1 MITSRRMAA
10 VDRNASALGVPLR
23 ALMES
28 SGNAVARRVRDLT
41 DPGDRVA
48 LACGRGN
55 NGGDALVAARFLT
68 DRDVRVHLLG
78 RPESITT
85 DVARAN
91 WDALDSAG
99 IDAEAVGDSR
109 EFALDDPDL
118 IVDAMLGTGITG
130 DLREPESSVA
140 RAITDAGAPVLAV
153 DVDAGVDADSGAA
166 TPGAVDAEHVVTFH
180 DLKPGLADHPDV
192 TVADIG
198 IPAAAEEV
206 VGPGDVAVL
215 GGVGDHKGDSG
226 RTFVIGGGPYTGAPA
241 LAAGAS
247 LSAGAD
253 LAFVACPESVFEPI
267 AGYSEDLIVQ
277 PYGDGGDTDDAA
289 DHLTPAQVPALV
301 DTAERHDDTVVLGP
315 GLGRHPETE
324 EAARQFLA
332 DYSGTAVVDADALAL
347 VPEVDTDAELLLT
360 PNRSELA
367 ELGGPETDDLVA
379 AAEEIR
385 DLAAELGHTVLA
397 KGTVDVITDGETVRR
412 CRAGTPGMTVGGTGD
427 TLAGVVAALL
437 ARAESF
443 EAACVGSYVNGR
455 AAELLD
461 RGKGLR
467 ATELQ
472 ETIPV
477 ALEGDDDA

>member
-1 MITSRRMAA
+1 MAA
-10 VDRNASALGVPLR
+10 VDRNAAALGVPLR

-28 SGNAVARRVRDLT
+28 SGNAVARRVRELT
-41 DPGDRVA
+41 TPGDAVT
-48 LACGRGN
+48 LVCGRGN
-55 NGGDALVAARFLT
+55 NGGDGLVAARFLD
-68 DRDVRVHLLG
+68 DREVTVKLLG

-85 DVARAN
+85 EIARAN
-91 WDALDSAG
+91 WAALEAAG
-99 IDAEAVGDSR
+99 IDAESVTDSR
-109 EFALDDPDL
+109 AFDLDDPDL

-130 DLREPESSVA
+130 ALREPTASAA
-140 RAITDAGAPVLAV
+140 RAINDSAAPVLAV
-153 DVDAGVDADSGAA
+153 DVPSGVDADTGA
-166 TPGAVDAEHVVTFH
+166 TPGGVVEAEHVVTFH
-180 DLKPGLADHPDV
+180 DLKPGLAEHADV

-198 IPAAAEEV
+198 IPAAAEEL

-215 GGVGDHKGDSG
+215 GAGGSRKGDSG

-253 LAFVACPESVFEPI
+253 LAFVACPASVFEPI

-277 PYGDGGDTDDAA
+277 SYGDDSEPT
-289 DHLTPAQVPALV
+289 DHLTPEHVPDLV
-301 DTAERHDDTVVLGP
+301 DTAERHDDTVILGP

-332 DYSGTAVVDADALAL
+332 EFSGTAVVDADALPL
-347 VPEVDTDAELLLT
+347 VPEVDTDADLVLT

-367 ELGGPETDDLVA
+367 ELGGPDADDLVA
-379 AAEEIR
+379 HADEIR
-385 DLAAELGHTVLA
+385 ALAVDLGHTILA
-397 KGTVDVITDGETVRR
+397 KGAVDVITDGESVRR

-437 ARAESF
+437 ARAEPF

-455 AAELLD
+455 AAEMLD
-461 RGKGLR
+461 RGDGLR

-472 ETIPV
+472 ETIPT
-477 ALEGDDDA
+477 ALQGGDDE